1 MLSLVIQAG
10 YEGGDIAEFLLLQ
23 WSPMPT
29 ENKLQHLHCLKHFAF
44 NIESLFLFFRIC
56 QPSYMIVVMV
66 TVNAGMLTFSH
77 SVWWSEA
84 LFWSRGM
91 SHKGTRVLHICL

>member
-29 ENKLQHLHCLKHFAF
+29 ENKLQHRSPL
-44 NIESLFLFFRIC
+44 
-56 QPSYMIVVMV
+56 
-66 TVNAGMLTFSH
+66 
-77 SVWWSEA
+77 SEA
-84 LFWSRGM
+84 LC
-91 SHKGTRVLHICL
+91 I